1 MLWDFGLNPLHMD
14 NPAAVE
20 GKIREIEDTF
30 HLGKQFL
37 FFFNFNKFFT
47 MKLLKNVFSWFLQ
60 IYKFMPL
67 VFKFMWLVVQT

>member
-30 HLGKQFL
+30 HLGKHFLHFFIFNNFFYHEVDEKCFL
-37 FFFNFNKFFT
+37 FVSADNATSF
-47 MKLLKNVFSWFLQ
+47 
-60 IYKFMPL
+60 
-67 VFKFMWLVVQT
+67 

>member
-1 MLWDFGLNPLHMD
+1 ME

-37 FFFNFNKFFT
+37 HFLILTNF
-47 MKLLKNVFSWFLQ
+47 L
-60 IYKFMPL
+60 P
-67 VFKFMWLVVQT
+67 

>member
-30 HLGKQFL
+30 HLGKHFL
-37 FFFNFNKFFT
+37 HFSFLTIFFSHEVVEKC
-47 MKLLKNVFSWFLQ
+47 FL
-60 IYKFMPL
+60 
-67 VFKFMWLVVQT
+67 

>member
-30 HLGKQFL
+30 QLGKHILHFL
-37 FFFNFNKFFT
+37 IFYKFFCHEVIE
-47 MKLLKNVFSWFLQ
+47 KCFL
-60 IYKFMPL
+60 L
-67 VFKFMWLVVQT
+67 VFADLQDNAISFLI